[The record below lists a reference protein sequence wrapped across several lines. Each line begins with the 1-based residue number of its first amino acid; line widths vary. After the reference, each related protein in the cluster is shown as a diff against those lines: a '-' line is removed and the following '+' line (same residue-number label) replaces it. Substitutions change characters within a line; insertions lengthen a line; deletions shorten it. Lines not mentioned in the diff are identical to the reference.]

1 MELGDIMKSKKQEQR
16 SKNGEN
22 GRTSM
27 EQQQTMPY
35 TNWIGLTVKQSSMLD
50 SCISLTL

>member
-1 MELGDIMKSKKQEQR
+1 MELGDIMKSKKQEQG

-35 TNWIGLTVKQSSMLD
+35 TNWIGLKQSSMLD